1 MFFRQIVRNFCESS
15 FELFIILL
23 PYKNRAP
30 NVLPITRGRATPSFA
45 QRRAAQPFRRVDW
58 PVGRR
63 AAAPAQMAERPECS
77 ESLLPVK
84 KWSELKAMNK

>member
-1 MFFRQIVRNFCESS
+1 MISILNAKSLFYFGSDNRFESVFS
-15 FELFIILL
+15 C
-23 PYKNRAP
+23 PY

-63 AAAPAQMAERPECS
+63 AATPAQMAERPECS

>member
-1 MFFRQIVRNFCESS
+1 MIQSSSHRNQILEYQNEVN
-15 FELFIILL
+15 LL
-23 PYKNRAP
+23 RHNA
-30 NVLPITRGRATPSFA
+30 LPITRVRATPSFA
-45 QRRAAQPFRRVDW
+45 QRRTAQPFRRVDW

-63 AAAPAQMAERPECS
+63 AATPAQMAERPECS